1 MKIEKINI
9 NAYGKLEN
17 KEITLKDGI
26 NLIKGE
32 NESGKSTLLSYII
45 SSFFGLSKLKENK
58 EISDYEKYKPWSGK
72 EFSGSIS
79 YELDNKEKYEVF
91 RKFDNKNAIIYNSN
105 KEDISKTFEVS
116 KKDGNKFFT
125 EQTGLNKEMYISS
138 IISTQG
144 EVRLDQNSQNSIVQK
159 ISNIAGTGDDSISYE
174 KVVKKLRDKLN
185 EEVGS
190 SRTKDKP
197 LNRLSDE
204 EGRLKEK
211 ISEIRPYEDKKYVID
226 EYIET
231 AEKEIEE
238 NEIKSKYLKEIEDI
252 LKNEREIIK
261 DKEEDNSRMNV
272 MTRNKNELLNQTKA
286 IENES
291 KEKLDEIASLDEKVS
306 KIEIAEEGKHKKV
319 LEIGG
324 VILFVFLIAALVVH
338 FTINI
343 KIIKIVSII
352 IGAISILG
360 IGVSGFILYKN
371 KKIEAENIIK
381 EREKNKLSNRINEIK
396 LGMNETLSTKSKIDG
411 QIELLEKQ
419 INELKGKIYTYSAK
433 IEENKSAKQNI
444 ADKYKDKIEEEYLR
458 EITRTDNIDEKIGIA
473 KEELLESKNQ
483 KNKLELEVDQV
494 NKVVEEKVKLEERL
508 KALEEEKASLEKR
521 AEEIELASSFL
532 RDAYDEMKTRITPK
546 FTENLSK
553 NIAKI
558 SDGKYNKVLINDEKG
573 LIVQRD
579 NGEYIDL
586 NKLSVG
592 TIDELYLSL
601 RLTMVDDISK
611 EKMPIMLDETF
622 AYFDDKRLANTLK
635 FLNNEIK
642 NHQILLFTCTNREKE
657 IMDKLNIKYNEVK
670 L

>member
-1 MKIEKINI
+1 MKIDDINI
-9 NAYGKLEN
+9 NAYGKLED
-17 KEITLKDGI
+17 KKISLKDGI
-26 NLIKGE
+26 NLIRGE
-32 NESGKSTLLSYII
+32 NESGKSTLLNYII

-79 YELDNKEKYEVF
+79 YELDNGEKYEVF

-105 KEDISKTFEVS
+105 KEDISKNFEIS

-125 EQTGLNKEMYISS
+125 DQTGLNKEMYISS

-174 KVVKKLRDKLN
+174 KVMKKLKEKLN

-197 LNRLSDE
+197 INRLTDE
-204 EGRLKEK
+204 EYQLKDK
-211 ISEIRPYEDKKYVID
+211 LSEIRPYEDKKYTIDSYIESADEEIKEYEDKVQLLDEID
-226 EYIET
+226 EVSKLDNT
-231 AEKEIEE
+231 LLKEKEE
-238 NEIKSKYLKEIEDI
+238 NNTKISEMT
-252 LKNEREIIK
+252 KNR
-261 DKEEDNSRMNV
+261 DD
-272 MTRNKNELLNQTKA
+272 LLNRTTA
-286 IENES
+286 IENER
-291 KEKLDEIASLDEKVS
+291 KEKEEEIANIERKSS
-306 KIEIAEEGKHKKV
+306 KIEIKEESKHKKIAEFGFV
-319 LEIGG
+319 LLAAIILATI
-324 VILFVFLIAALVVH
+324 VIY

-343 KIIKIVSII
+343 NLVKIIAIIVGALSII
-352 IGAISILG
+352 GLIICGIL
-360 IGVSGFILYKN
+360 VSKSR
-371 KKIEAENIIK
+371 KIEKENISK
-381 EREKNKLSNRINEIK
+381 EREINKLNNRINEIR
-396 LGMNETLSTKSKIDG
+396 LSMNDSISDKGKIDG
-411 QIELLEKQ
+411 QIELLDKQ
-419 INELKGKIYTYSAK
+419 IDELKGKLITYSAK
-433 IEENKSAKQNI
+433 IEENNKTK
-444 ADKYKDKIEEEYLR
+444 R
-458 EITRTDNIDEKIGIA
+458 EITEKYKERIDDDYLSKVSNLRDVENEMDNA
-473 KEELLESKNQ
+473 KEDLLDKKNQ
-483 KNKLELEVDQV
+483 KNRLELEVDQI
-494 NKVVEEKVKLEERL
+494 NKVVEEKVKVEERL
-508 KALEEEKASLEKR
+508 KALEEEKELLEQK
-521 AEEIELASSFL
+521 AKEIELANSFL
-532 RDAYDEMKTRITPK
+532 AEAYEEMKTRITPK

-553 NIAKI
+553 NISKI
-558 SDGKYNKVLINDEKG
+558 SDKKYEKVLINDEKG

-635 FLNNEIK
+635 FLETDIK
-642 NHQILLFTCTNREKE
+642 DHQILLFTCTNREKE
-657 IMDKLNIKYNEVK
+657 IMDKLKIKYNEVN